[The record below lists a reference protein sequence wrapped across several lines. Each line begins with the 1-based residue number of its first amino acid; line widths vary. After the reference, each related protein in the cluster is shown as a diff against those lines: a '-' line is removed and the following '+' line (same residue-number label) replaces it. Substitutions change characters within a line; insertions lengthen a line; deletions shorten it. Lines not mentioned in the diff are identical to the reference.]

1 MSCSVCM
8 LDLVWMCEQM
18 QASQTRGVR
27 HAQTVK
33 SAFHLQTRQRLWR
46 CEVELIFPETAIG
59 ARQAGAQRHSTQ
71 TKLTF
76 RASAAHSIEA

>member
-1 MSCSVCM
+1 MHAR
-8 LDLVWMCEQM
+8 VWMCEQM

-27 HAQTVK
+27 HAQT
-33 SAFHLQTRQRLWR
+33 AFQLQTKQRLWH

-59 ARQAGAQRHSTQ
+59 ARQAGVQRRSTQ

-76 RASAAHSIEA
+76 RASAAHSIKA